1 MIGLT
6 RVLPLRTP
14 PRFAIV
20 LPMSPPIAA
29 QPNPVRPLAGLSGV
43 VTGASGGIGR
53 QIAVT
58 LAASGMASLV
68 VHHASNRA
76 AAERTLAAVQ
86 ATGCRAISVQA
97 DCGSADEC
105 LRLVDEA
112 CAAVGTPDI
121 WVHAAGADV
130 LTGAV
135 AGFGFEDKLRRLIDV
150 DLLGSI
156 TVSRAIVSRWAE
168 VGGCKSRPVPSLIL
182 IGWDQAKHGME
193 GDAGQMFGPVKAG
206 VEAFAKSL
214 AQSVAPR
221 IRVNTVSPGWI
232 RTAWGEST
240 SEYWNRRAEN
250 QALMARWGTPDDV
263 AAAVLFLASPA
274 SEFITGQ
281 TIEINGGF
289 SRRWQP
295 PAAAEGGP

>member
-1 MIGLT
+1 MFPST
-6 RVLPLRTP
+6 ADPL
-14 PRFAIV
+14 
-20 LPMSPPIAA
+20 
-29 QPNPVRPLAGLSGV
+29 NPARPLAGLSGV

-68 VHHASNRA
+68 VHHATNRP

-86 ATGCRAISVQA
+86 ATGCRGFSVQA

-112 CAAVGTPDI
+112 CTAIGIPDI

-130 LTGAV
+130 LTGSA
-135 AGFGFEDKLRRLIDV
+135 ARGGFEDKLRRLIDV

-168 VGGCKSRPVPSLIL
+168 GGAGEIRPVPSLIL

-240 SEYWNRRAEN
+240 SDYWNRRAEN
-250 QALMARWGTPDDV
+250 QALMGRWGTPEDV

-289 SRRWQP
+289 SRRWHP
-295 PAAAEGGP
+295 PSAAEGSP